1 MSSESRQLDFLD
13 LLNILSFLIAV
24 ENLQENLTQGDKQ
37 DLQQELSESTER
49 LLNEVHAHL
58 EAQDQKID
66 RILNI
71 MEGNT

>member
-24 ENLQENLTQGDKQ
+24 ENLQENMTQSDKQ
-37 DLQQELSESTER
+37 DLQKDLSESTER
-49 LLNEVHAHL
+49 LLNEVHEHL

>member
-24 ENLQENLTQGDKQ
+24 ENLKENMTQSDKQ
-37 DLQQELSESTER
+37 DLQKDLSESTER